1 MKLLFEAKFQKAF
14 SHAMNLLQKIT
25 QAFEIKD
32 DEVVV
37 LVLQMLREASSEYLD
52 EMTEIR
58 ILQMLLTF
66 LDPQTM
72 QLSKDFVN
80 LVMVC
85 CF

>member
-1 MKLLFEAKFQKAF
+1 
-14 SHAMNLLQKIT
+14 
-25 QAFEIKD
+25 
-32 DEVVV
+32 
-37 LVLQMLREASSEYLD
+37 MLREASSEYLD

-85 CF
+85 CFQIFDTKSLAVKSTI

>member
-1 MKLLFEAKFQKAF
+1 
-14 SHAMNLLQKIT
+14 MNLLQKIT

-32 DEVVV
+32 DEVVI